1 MRLRLTLGPDAS
13 WQTPTLD
20 PAESEVSAS
29 PRKAGGG
36 VASVFNLTVFIRSCK
51 TLLLVRHKKVPK
63 FPRNTMSIFLFT
75 RIPQLFLYMSR
86 RAVLKSAPEGA
97 GTSAHSREENTAD
110 SSSESDES
118 GDSRMRYSHRK
129 RNLSPPKPGENILR
143 FSSKMKATGPRGGG

>member
-51 TLLLVRHKKVPK
+51 TLLLGTKRQK
-63 FPRNTMSIFLFT
+63 RFLNF
-75 RIPQLFLYMSR
+75 Q
-86 RAVLKSAPEGA
+86 E
-97 GTSAHSREENTAD
+97 
-110 SSSESDES
+110 
-118 GDSRMRYSHRK
+118 
-129 RNLSPPKPGENILR
+129 IL
-143 FSSKMKATGPRGGG
+143 